1 MAAWNVAILPN
12 GKMVIST
19 EREMDRAQ
27 YSEIMKII
35 EHWKNSPEAEVL
47 LMTDAV
53 TRLVEDTEFN
63 VQVEAP
69 TVTQ

>member
-1 MAAWNVAILPN
+1 MASWNVAILPN

-19 EREMDRAQ
+19 EREMDRGQ

-47 LMTDAV
+47 LMTDAT
-53 TRLVEDTEFN
+53 TRLIEDVEFD
-63 VQVEAP
+63 VKVEAP